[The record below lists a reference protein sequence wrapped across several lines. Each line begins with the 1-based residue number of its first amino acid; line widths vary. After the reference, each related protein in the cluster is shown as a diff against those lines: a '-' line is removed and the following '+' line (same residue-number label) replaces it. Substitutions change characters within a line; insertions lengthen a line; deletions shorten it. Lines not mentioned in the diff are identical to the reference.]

1 MVDQSTIVSASFR
14 LNTDGTQIFTSI
26 ADVLRKSQDSIAAH
40 PKLIA
45 KLTDVYNRSEFT
57 IFFEKLLRCLQTVLI
72 SMQKNPNTD
81 RCIDFL
87 AKFASTLTTKTSSAA
102 SKTTTN
108 ENTNSQNH
116 DSTLVEG
123 DDDQTQAAGGGD
135 ESDHFDNPLFTSLLD
150 FLITNSKASHDAVRY
165 RCCHM
170 LSKLMTAI
178 NNDQFIDEDVY
189 DRLSDHLLERLK
201 DINSRVQ
208 VRQEFLLCFFYIKLS
223 SDCFLNNPFILI
235 VSNLKCW
242 PHLSIIANKKSV
254 ST

>member
-1 MVDQSTIVSASFR
+1 MADQSTIVSASFR
-14 LNTDGTQIFTSI
+14 LNTDGVQIFTSI

-87 AKFASTLTTKTSSAA
+87 AKFASTLTTKTSASAA
-102 SKTTTN
+102 SKTATN
-108 ENTNSQNH
+108 ENTSQNQH

-123 DDDQTQAAGGGD
+123 DDEATQAAGGGGGD

-170 LSKLMTAI
+170 LSKLMSAI

-189 DRLSDHLLERLK
+189 DRLCDHLLERLK

-208 VRQEFLLCFFYIKLS
+208 VRQELLLCCVFFVVDYR
-223 SDCFLNNPFILI
+223 LI
-235 VSNLKCW
+235 EN
-242 PHLSIIANKKSV
+242 
-254 ST
+254 